1 MRHPLTDVQDGM
13 AVYDRAN
20 EKIGTVRTVYLGSE
34 PGAVTTGRAP
44 AHPHSFLD
52 DIVQALAPPA
62 VPEVTRERLLREGF
76 IRIDTSG
83 PFAADR
89 YAFASQIRGVSEA
102 GVTLDATRDELL
114 RR

>member
-1 MRHPLTDVQDGM
+1 MRELLARVREGM

-20 EKIGTVRTVYLGSE
+20 EKIGTVHRLYLGSE
-34 PGAVTTGRAP
+34 PGAVTVTAP
-44 AHPHSFLD
+44 AEHLHSFLD
-52 DIVQALAPPA
+52 DIAQALGPAPI
-62 VPEVTRERLLREGF
+62 PEVMRDRLLREGF

-89 YAFASQIRGVSEA
+89 YAFASQIRAVSEA
-102 GVTLDATRDELL
+102 GVTLDAGREDLL